1 MCLCIIKLKIVRN
14 PTNNIRTLLTFR
26 TYKMKLQKSILI
38 FLLIA
43 FTLKGFVQVPANK
56 ISREEYIEIYK
67 DIAIQEMNS
76 FRIPASITLA
86 QGILESANGNSA
98 LARRAKNHFGIKC
111 HKGWNGK
118 TYHMDDDAKDECFR
132 KYSDPLD
139 SFKDHSIF
147 LSTRDRYAFLFSL
160 EITDYKGWAR
170 GLKKAGYATNPKYPQ
185 LLIKII
191 EDYNLNQFDNPDFT
205 SLAKNKKS
213 KKRKTNY
220 DNNEA
225 DFNTITIGADNRE
238 IFSNNGVNFIY
249 ARKGDSFYK
258 IAQDFN
264 IYTWQVFSYN
274 DLKKK
279 DKLTEGQMVYL
290 EKKKSNGTRNSHTVS
305 PGETLFD
312 IAQHYGVRLKK
323 LCKYNSL
330 EKDAELFP
338 NQKIKLRK

>member
-1 MCLCIIKLKIVRN
+1 
-14 PTNNIRTLLTFR
+14 
-26 TYKMKLQKSILI
+26 MKLLKSILF
-38 FLLIA
+38 FLLIVI
-43 FTLKGFVQVPANK
+43 TSKGFAQVPANK
-56 ISREEYIEIYK
+56 ISKEEYIEMYK
-67 DIAIQEMNS
+67 SIAIEEMNS

-86 QGILESANGNSA
+86 QGILESANGNST
-98 LARRAKNHFGIKC
+98 LAKRANNHFGIKC

-132 KYSDPLD
+132 KYSDPFE

-160 EITDYKGWAR
+160 EITDYKAWAH

-191 EDYNLNQFDNPDFT
+191 EDYDLNQYDKPNFKDFA
-205 SLAKNKKS
+205 SGKKS
-213 KKRKTNY
+213 KRGKKNAANT
-220 DNNEA
+220 EA
-225 DFNTITIGADNRE
+225 DFNVITIGAANRE
-238 IFSNNGVNFIY
+238 IYMNNGVKFIY
-249 ARKGDSFYK
+249 ARKGDTFYK

-274 DLKKK
+274 DLKKN
-279 DKLTEGQMVYL
+279 DELAEGQMVYL
-290 EKKKSNGTRNSHTVS
+290 GKKKSKGTQNTHIVN

-312 IAQHYGVRLKK
+312 IAQHYGIRLKK

-330 EKDAELFP
+330 DKDAKLFP
-338 NQKIKLRK
+338 NQEIKLRK